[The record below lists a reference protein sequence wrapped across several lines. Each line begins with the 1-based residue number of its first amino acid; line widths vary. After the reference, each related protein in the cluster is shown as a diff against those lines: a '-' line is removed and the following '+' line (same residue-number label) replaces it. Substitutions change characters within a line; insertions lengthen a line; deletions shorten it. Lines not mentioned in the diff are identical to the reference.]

1 MTKQQYPYIRA
12 WGVLMGSYEYY
23 VKMQIEQALSDQAP
37 QDAIYKD
44 HDNGRWH
51 RWSEMKKDNPNKAIV
66 EGYAKNYGRE

>member
-37 QDAIYKD
+37 QDAIYKY

-51 RWSEMKKDNPNKAIV
+51 R
-66 EGYAKNYGRE
+66 